1 MSERYDAIVIGG
13 GPAGATAA
21 ILLAEAGWR
30 VAVVEKAR
38 FPRRKVCGEYIS
50 ATTWPLLQR
59 LGVADALLQRAGPAV
74 HRVGVYAGADLL
86 SARLI
91 GPDTANSQS
100 FSGCALGREHLDA
113 LLLQRASESGAE
125 VCQPCTLAEW
135 AARDDGYHCS
145 IVDSGAQQQRELQS
159 QLVIAAHGS
168 WESGVMP
175 TQPQRRPP
183 RATDLFGFKAN
194 FRGGA
199 LPADLMPLLAFPGG
213 YGGMVHSDDGRVSL
227 SCCIRRD
234 QLERC
239 RQRSPQLKAGAAVLA
254 HIAQSC
260 RGVELALSA
269 ATLDGAWLSAGPLR
283 TGVRGF
289 GQDGIFTV
297 GNAAAEAHPIVAEGI
312 SMAIQSAT
320 LLCGLLLSR
329 PDIRGTPA
337 TPVTALHELRSSIR
351 RDYEAAW
358 RMNFSGRLRM
368 AAFYAHVFMRPST
381 TGIAVALL
389 RSFPSLL
396 TRGASWSGKAQPLRG
411 ARRYDMAGT

>member
-1 MSERYDAIVIGG
+1 MGDRYDVIIVGG

-21 ILLAEAGWR
+21 ILLAGAGWR
-30 VAVVEKAR
+30 VAVIEKAR
-38 FPRRKVCGEYIS
+38 FPRRKVCGEFIS

-59 LGVADALLQRAGPAV
+59 LGLADALLERAGPAV
-74 HRVGVYAGADLL
+74 QRVGVYAGADLL
-86 SARLI
+86 GARLI
-91 GPDTANSQS
+91 GPDAANSQS

-113 LLLQRASESGAE
+113 LLLRRAADAGAE
-125 VCQPCTLAEW
+125 VWQPCTLAAW
-135 AARDDGYHCS
+135 AARDDGYDCS
-145 IVDSGAQQQRELQS
+145 IVDSGTQQQRELHS
-159 QLVIAAHGS
+159 TLVIAAHGS

-183 RATDLFGFKAN
+183 RAADLFGFKAH

-239 RQRSPQLKAGAAVLA
+239 RQQSPQLKAGAAVLA

-289 GQDGIFTV
+289 GQDGIFAV

-320 LLCGLLLSR
+320 LLCGLLLSH
-329 PDIRGTPA
+329 PDIRGTPS
-337 TPVTALHELRSSIR
+337 TSVTALQGLRTSIR

-358 RMNFSGRLRM
+358 RMNFSSRLHM
-368 AAFYAHVFMRPST
+368 AAFYAHVFMRPLT

-389 RSFPSLL
+389 RSFPGLL

-411 ARRYDMAGT
+411 VRPYDMAGT